1 MSEVTPTILTVGERE
16 RATQDRVIALFEHA
30 LGYEYL
36 GDWSDRPENSNIEE
50 SLLRPFLVSQGYN
63 DVIITKAIH
72 ELKKV
77 AWDQSKTLYDTNKA
91 VYTMLRYGIKVRPDV
106 SENNITVHLINWN
119 EPLKN
124 LFAIAEE
131 VTVIGGEHTK
141 RPDIVIYINGIALGV
156 IELKKC
162 TVSVSEGIRQNL
174 DNQSTRFIKEFFST
188 IQLVMAGN
196 DTEGLRYGT
205 IETPEKYYL
214 TWKEEGGPENIL
226 DKHIL
231 QIAEKT
237 RLLDIIHNF
246 IVFDSGI
253 KKLARTHQYFGIK
266 KTQEYLRRKE
276 GGIIWHTQWSGKS
289 LTMVWLAKW
298 IRENL
303 GGQARVL
310 VITDRTELDKQI
322 AGVFKGVDESIH
334 RTKSGADLIEK
345 LNGTTHWLICSLVHK
360 FGSDGV
366 EKEELTDKDMEAFIE
381 ELKKSLPRDFRAK
394 WDIYV
399 FVDEC
404 HRSQSGKL
412 HDAMKII
419 LPDAVFIGFTGTP
432 LLKTEKQTSLEV
444 WGRYI
449 HTYKFDEAVRDE
461 VVLDLRYEARNID
474 QKLTSPEKVDQWF
487 EAKTRGLTDYARVE
501 LKKKWWTMQRVLS
514 ARSRLERIVSDI
526 MLDMETKPRL
536 MDGRGNAILVAGS
549 IYQACRYYE
558 LFQNAW
564 LKKCAIVTSYAPN
577 AQDIKWETVG
587 NDENTEKLE
596 QYEIYQKMLWGKKVE
611 DFEDEVKAKFIDEPG
626 QMRLLIVV
634 DKLLTGFDA
643 PPATYLYID
652 KNMQDHGLFQA
663 ICRVNRLDGDD
674 KEYGYIID
682 YKDLFKSLETAMDD
696 FTSEAFDTYDKEDVA
711 WLLTDRLVK
720 WKEDLDEA
728 LETLRALCEPVPLP
742 RDTTAFIKF
751 FCGHSDD
758 IASLTETKERRY
770 ALYKHT
776 SHLIRAYADIAGDMV
791 EAGYTQSEASSIR
804 NEVKYYED
812 IRQSVKLASGDYIDL
827 KMYEPAMRHLIDNYI
842 SAEESKKISAFDNM
856 SLVELLVRDGAS
868 AMDTLP
874 EDIKKSEEAMAET
887 IENNL
892 RKVIIEERPT
902 NPKYFD
908 EMSRLLTELI
918 EERRKDSKNYKRYLD
933 QIVELSKKIRK
944 PTGTYPT
951 SLINQ
956 AMRSIYDNLGKD
968 EGLTI
973 LVDKTIM
980 EAKQDSWIWHH
991 MREKAVKIALKQVLT
1006 STPDDEFDTLMELIK
1021 NQPQYR

>member
-1 MSEVTPTILTVGERE
+1 MSEVIPTILTVGERE

-63 DVIITKAIH
+63 DVVITKAIH

-106 SENNITVHLINWN
+106 SENNITVHVIDWN
-119 EPLKN
+119 NGKN
-124 LFAIAEE
+124 HFAIAEE
-131 VTVIGGEHTK
+131 VTVVGEHTK

-156 IELKKC
+156 LELKKS

-174 DNQSTRFIKEFFST
+174 DNQSSRFIKEFFST
-188 IQLVMAGN
+188 MQLVLAGN
-196 DTEGLRYGT
+196 DSEGLRYGT

-214 TWKEEGGPENIL
+214 TWKEEGGPKNIL
-226 DKHIL
+226 DRHIL
-231 QIAEKT
+231 QMADKNRI
-237 RLLDIIHNF
+237 LDLIHNF
-246 IVFDSGI
+246 IVFDSGV
-253 KKLARTHQYFGIK
+253 KKLARAHQYFGIK
-266 KTQEYLRRKE
+266 KAQEYLKKKE

-322 AGVFKGVDESIH
+322 EGVFKGVEESIH

-360 FGSDGV
+360 FGSDES
-366 EKEELTDKDMEAFIE
+366 EKEELSDKDMDAFIE
-381 ELKKSLPRDFRAK
+381 ELKKNLPRDFSAK
-394 WDIYV
+394 GDIYV

-412 HDAMKII
+412 HEAMKII
-419 LPDAVFIGFTGTP
+419 LPNAVFIGFTGTP
-432 LLKTEKQTSLEV
+432 LLKADKQTSLEV

-461 VVLDLRYEARNID
+461 VVLDLRYEARSID

-487 EAKTRGLTDYARVE
+487 EAKTRGLTDFAKVE

-514 ARSRLERIVSDI
+514 AKSRLDKIVSDI

-536 MDGRGNAILVAGS
+536 MDGRGNAMLVAGS

-558 LFQNAW
+558 LFQNAG

-587 NDENTEKLE
+587 NDEDTERLE

-611 DFEDEVKAKFIDEPG
+611 VFEDEVKAKFIDEPG
-626 QMRLLIVV
+626 QMKLLIVV

-652 KNMQDHGLFQA
+652 KSMRDHGLFQA

-682 YKDLFKSLETAMDD
+682 YKDLFKSLESAMDD
-696 FTSEAFDTYDKEDVA
+696 FTSEAFDTFDKDDVA
-711 WLLTDRLVK
+711 GLLTNRLIK

-728 LETLRALCEPVPLP
+728 LETIRTLCEPVPPP

-758 IASLTETKERRY
+758 VASLTETKERRY
-770 ALYKHT
+770 ALYKYT
-776 SHLIRAYADIAGDMV
+776 SHLIRAYADIAGEMID
-791 EAGYTQSEASSIR
+791 AGYTQSEAIAIK

-842 SAEESKKISAFDNM
+842 SAEDSKKISAFDNM
-856 SLVELLVRDGAS
+856 SLVELLVRDGAG
-868 AMDTLP
+868 AIDTLP

-908 EMSRLLTELI
+908 EMSQLLTELI
-918 EERRKDSKNYKRYLD
+918 EERRKESSNYKKYLD
-933 QIVELSKKIRK
+933 KIVELSKKIRK
-944 PTGTYPT
+944 PTGSYPA
-951 SLINQ
+951 SLTTQ
-956 AMRSIYDNLGKD
+956 AMRSLYDNLGKD
-968 EGLTI
+968 ESLAI

-980 EAKQDSWIWHH
+980 ESKQDSWIWHH

-1006 STPDDEFDTLMELIK
+1006 SISDDEFASIIELIK
-1021 NQPQYR
+1021 NQPQYQ

>member
-1 MSEVTPTILTVGERE
+1 MSEINPTLLTVGERE
-16 RATQDRVIALFEHA
+16 RAAQDRVIALFEHA

-36 GDWSDRPENSNIEE
+36 GDWSDRLGNSNIEADILRRF
-50 SLLRPFLVSQGYN
+50 LLSQWHN
-63 DVIITKAIH
+63 EIIVNKAIH
-72 ELKKV
+72 ELQKV
-77 AWDQSKTLYDTNKA
+77 AWDQSKNLYDTNKA
-91 VYTMLRYGIKVRPDV
+91 VYSMLRYGIKVRPDI
-106 SENNITVHLINWN
+106 SENNITIHVIDWDTPENNH
-119 EPLKN
+119 
-124 LFAIAEE
+124 FAIAEE

-141 RPDIVIYINGIALGV
+141 RPDIVIYVNGIALGV

-174 DNQSTRFIKEFFST
+174 DNQSTRFIKEFFT
-188 IQLVMAGN
+188 TMQLVMAGN
-196 DTEGLRYGT
+196 DAEGLRYGT

-231 QIAEKT
+231 QIAEKN
-237 RLLDIIHNF
+237 RLLEIIHNY

-266 KTQEYLRRKE
+266 KAQEYLRRKE
-276 GGIIWHTQWSGKS
+276 GGIIWHTQWSWKS

-303 GGQARVL
+303 GGQSRVL
-310 VITDRTELDKQI
+310 IITDRTELDKQI
-322 AGVFKGVDESIH
+322 AWVFKGVDESIH
-334 RTKSGADLIEK
+334 RTTSGADLIET
-345 LNGTTHWLICSLVHK
+345 LNGTTHWLMCSLVHK
-360 FGSDGV
+360 FGSDDT

-381 ELKKSLPRDFRAK
+381 ELKKNLPRDFRAK

-412 HDAMKII
+412 HEAMKMI

-449 HTYKFDEAVRDE
+449 HTYKFDEAVRDS
-461 VVLDLRYEARNID
+461 VVLDLRYEARSID

-487 EAKTRGLTDYARVE
+487 EAKTRGLTDFAKVE

-514 ARSRLERIVSDI
+514 AKSRLDRIVSDI

-536 MDGRGNAILVAGS
+536 MDGRGNAMLVAGS

-564 LKKCAIVTSYAPN
+564 LKKCAIVTSYAPS

-587 NDENTEKLE
+587 NDEDTEKLD

-611 DFEDEVKAKFIDEPG
+611 DFEDDVKAKFIDEPG
-626 QMRLLIVV
+626 QMKLLIVV

-652 KNMQDHGLFQA
+652 KSMRDHGLFQA

-696 FTSEAFDTYDKEDVA
+696 FTSEAFDSYDKEDVA
-711 WLLTDRLVK
+711 WLLTDRLIK
-720 WKEDLDEA
+720 GKEDLDEA
-728 LETLRALCEPVPLP
+728 LETLRALCEPVPVP

-751 FCGHSDD
+751 FCGHTDD

-776 SHLIRAYADIAGDMV
+776 SHLIRAYADVAAEMT
-791 EAGYTQSEASSIR
+791 EAGYTQSEATKIR

-827 KMYEPAMRHLIDNYI
+827 KMYEPAMRHMIDNYI
-842 SAEESKKISAFDNM
+842 SSEESKKISAFDNI
-856 SLVELLVRDGAS
+856 SLVELLVRDGVS
-868 AMDTLP
+868 AIDTLP
-874 EDIKKSEEAMAET
+874 EDIRKSEEAMAET

-908 EMSRLLTELI
+908 EMSQLLTELI

-944 PTGTYPT
+944 PTGTYPP
-951 SLINQ
+951 SLTNQ
-956 AMRSIYDNLGKD
+956 AMRSLYDNLWKD
-968 EGLTI
+968 ETLAI

-980 EAKQDSWIWHH
+980 ESKQDSWIWHH
-991 MREKAVKIALKQVLT
+991 MREKTVKIALKQVL
-1006 STPDDEFDTLMELIK
+1006 SSLSNEEFDALIELIK

>member
-50 SLLRPFLVSQGYN
+50 SLLRPFLVSQGYS

-106 SENNITVHLINWN
+106 SENNITVHVIDWN
-119 EPLKN
+119 NIEKN
-124 LFAIAEE
+124 HFAIAEE
-131 VTVIGGEHTK
+131 VTVVGEHTK

-156 IELKKC
+156 LELKKS

-174 DNQSTRFIKEFFST
+174 DNQSSRFIKEFFST
-188 IQLVMAGN
+188 MQLVLAGN
-196 DTEGLRYGT
+196 DSEWLRYGT

-226 DKHIL
+226 DRHIL
-231 QIAEKT
+231 QMADKSRI
-237 RLLDIIHNF
+237 LDLIHNF
-246 IVFDSGI
+246 IVFDSGV
-253 KKLARTHQYFGIK
+253 KKLARAHQYFGIK
-266 KTQEYLRRKE
+266 KAQEYLRKKE

-322 AGVFKGVDESIH
+322 EGVFKGVEESIH

-360 FGSDGV
+360 FGSDES
-366 EKEELTDKDMEAFIE
+366 EKEELSDKDMDAFIE
-381 ELKKSLPRDFRAK
+381 ELKKNLPRDFSAK
-394 WDIYV
+394 GDIYV

-412 HDAMKII
+412 HEAMKII
-419 LPDAVFIGFTGTP
+419 LPNAVFIGFTGTP
-432 LLKTEKQTSLEV
+432 LLKADKQTSLEV

-461 VVLDLRYEARNID
+461 VVLDLRYEARSID

-487 EAKTRGLTDYARVE
+487 EAKTRGLTDFAKVE

-514 ARSRLERIVSDI
+514 AKSRLDKIVSDI

-536 MDGRGNAILVAGS
+536 MDGRGNAMLVAGS

-558 LFQNAW
+558 LFQNAG

-587 NDENTEKLE
+587 NDEDTEKLE

-611 DFEDEVKAKFIDEPG
+611 VFEDEVKAKFIDEPG
-626 QMRLLIVV
+626 QMKLLIVV

-652 KNMQDHGLFQA
+652 KSMRDHGLFQA

-682 YKDLFKSLETAMDD
+682 YKDLFKSLESAMDD
-696 FTSEAFDTYDKEDVA
+696 FTSEAFDTFDKDDVA
-711 WLLTDRLVK
+711 GLLTNRLIK

-728 LETLRALCEPVPLP
+728 LETIRTLCEPVPPP

-758 IASLTETKERRY
+758 IASLNETKERRY
-770 ALYKHT
+770 ALYKYT
-776 SHLIRAYADIAGDMV
+776 SHLIRAYADIAGEMID
-791 EAGYTQSEASSIR
+791 AGYTQFEAIAIK

-842 SAEESKKISAFDNM
+842 SAEDSKKISAFDNM
-856 SLVELLVRDGAS
+856 SLVELLVRDGAG
-868 AMDTLP
+868 AIDTLP
-874 EDIKKSEEAMAET
+874 EDIKKGEEAMAET

-908 EMSRLLTELI
+908 EMSQLLTELI
-918 EERRKDSKNYKRYLD
+918 EERRKESSNYKKYLD
-933 QIVELSKKIRK
+933 NIVELSKKIRK
-944 PTGTYPT
+944 PTGSYPA
-951 SLINQ
+951 SLTTQ
-956 AMRSIYDNLGKD
+956 AMRSLYDNLGKD
-968 EGLTI
+968 ESLAI

-980 EAKQDSWIWHH
+980 ESKQDSWIWHH

-1006 STPDDEFDTLMELIK
+1006 SISDDEFDTLMELIK